1 MKEKLI
7 KIFAVYGFNLNQ
19 MQAEQFEKYYLYLVQ
34 ENEKFNLTAIT
45 EEEDV
50 IVKHFLDS
58 VLPVRELKSNA
69 SIIDIGTGAGFPGIP
84 LKILR
89 QDLKVTL
96 LDSLQKRVKFLNEVI
111 SLLNIKNITA
121 VHSRAEDYVKEHRE
135 KYDYVVSRAVARMN
149 TLLEYTLPYIKIGG
163 NALLYKSQK
172 AEEELAES
180 HKALSILGGELYKVV
195 HLNIKDEDRNIVI
208 VKKVKHTPSIYPRGK
223 NLPKISPI

>member
-89 QDLKVTL
+89 PDLKVTL
-96 LDSLQKRVKFLNEVI
+96 LDSLQKRVKFLNEVV
-111 SLLNIKNITA
+111 SLLNLKNITA
-121 VHSRAEDYVKEHRE
+121 VHSRAEDYVKENRE

-149 TLLEYTLPYIKIGG
+149 TLLEYTLPYLKIGG
-163 NALLYKSQK
+163 KAILYKSQK

-180 HKALSILGGELYKVV
+180 QKALSILGGKLAKVV
-195 HLNIKDEDRNIVI
+195 HFNIKDEDRSIVI
-208 VKKVKHTPSIYPRGK
+208 VKKVKHTPLTYPRGK
-223 NLPKISPI
+223 NLPKTKPI